1 MSLLLSSCK
10 HFVSFAFSETLEA
23 FKVLRNGLL
32 NKPDWFC
39 FGKFGKSI
47 YLQMVKRNLF
57 VADFLLEAV
66 SP

>member
-1 MSLLLSSCK
+1 M
-10 HFVSFAFSETLEA
+10 SFAFSETLEA

-47 YLQMVKRNLF
+47 YMQMVKRNLF